1 MKKATKFSPKVRERT
16 MHVLFEQRDQHGSQ
30 WAKIESI
37 AAKNGCSAQA
47 VVELGAAVRGGL
59 RPA

>member
-1 MKKATKFSPKVRERT
+1 MEPMKKATKFSPKVRERT

-47 VVELGAAVRGGL
+47 VVELGA
-59 RPA
+59 